1 MFGMKT
7 KKKDTVTISKEKY
20 EWMVEKI
27 KERQEYKRDAEVARW
42 NQDVAMRGLRMSP
55 SDWNLYHDF
64 IKHRWYS
71 LNEETRARE
80 LAFADAMSKFER
92 DEEGYMAFAQFV
104 NSLHDLEF
112 YGRMEENK

>member
-1 MFGMKT
+1 MFGL
-7 KKKDTVTISKEKY
+7 KKKETITIDKEKY
-20 EWMVEKI
+20 KWMVEKI
-27 KERQEYKRDAEVARW
+27 KERQEFKKDAEVTKW
-42 NQDVAMRGLRMSP
+42 NLDIALRGMRMTP
-55 SDWNLYHDF
+55 NDWNLYHDF
-64 IKHRWYS
+64 VKHHWYS

-112 YGRMEENK
+112 YSKEDK

>member
-1 MFGMKT
+1 MFGL
-7 KKKDTVTISKEKY
+7 KKKKETITIDKEKY

-27 KERQEYKRDAEVARW
+27 KERQEFKKDAEVAKW
-42 NQDVAMRGLRMSP
+42 NCDIAMRGMRMTP
-55 SDWNLYHDF
+55 NDWNLYHDF

-71 LNEETRARE
+71 LNEETRAQE

-104 NSLHDLEF
+104 KSLHDLEF
-112 YGRMEENK
+112 YGKADN